1 MSILD
6 DEDIV
11 IQRTHNHVTSRINLP
26 NAQRGELKPI
36 EYAKMVDVYVR
47 VVTSYVDFFI
57 KYWIK
62 DDVHQTNKLM
72 TEELER
78 VGLYGWTG
86 LIEAECNPL
95 GEYVM
100 SLDCPASVSEIKAFL
115 TRVVKGDL
123 EFRCRY
129 PIGCSNALNMI
140 KELGLSF

>member
-6 DEDIV
+6 DEDIA
-11 IQRTHNHVTSRINLP
+11 IQRVHNHVTSKTYQP
-26 NAQRGELKPI
+26 NEQRGELKPI
-36 EYAKMVDVYVR
+36 EYAKMVDVYAR
-47 VVTSYVDFFI
+47 VITSYVDFFI
-57 KYWIK
+57 KYWMK
-62 DDVHQTNKLM
+62 DDVRQTNKLM

-78 VGLYGWTG
+78 VGLCGWAGFT
-86 LIEAECNPL
+86 AEENNSI

-100 SLDCPASVSEIKAFL
+100 SLDCPATLEEMKIFFKRL
-115 TRVVKGDL
+115 IMGDL

>member
-6 DEDIV
+6 DEDIA
-11 IQRTHNHVTSRINLP
+11 IQRVHNHVASKINLP

-36 EYAKMVDVYVR
+36 EYAKMVDVYAR
-47 VVTSYVDFFI
+47 VITSYVDFFI
-57 KYWIK
+57 KCWIK
-62 DDVHQTNKLM
+62 DDVRQTNKLM

-78 VGLYGWTG
+78 VGLCGWAGFT
-86 LIEAECNPL
+86 AEENNSI

-123 EFRCRY
+123 EFRCLY
-129 PIGCSNALNMI
+129 PIGCSNALDMI
-140 KELGLSF
+140 KELGISF

>member
-6 DEDIV
+6 DEDIA
-11 IQRTHNHVTSRINLP
+11 IQRVHNHVTSKINLP
-26 NAQRGELKPI
+26 NKQRGELKPI
-36 EYAKMVDVYVR
+36 EYAKLVDVYAR

-62 DDVHQTNKLM
+62 DDVYQTNKLM

-78 VGLYGWTG
+78 VGLCGWAGFT
-86 LIEAECNPL
+86 AEENNSI

-129 PIGCSNALNMI
+129 PIGCTNALDMI
-140 KELGLSF
+140 KELGISF